1 MSIRVRQA
9 LVVLVAFGVP
19 ALLGSSGDPGLLL
32 VLDRERFELRS
43 LDLRDDVVG
52 PNLRVSLAP
61 PRPAPPRHAARS
73 LPDRPGPCAT
83 RAGSRE
89 PTPMPI
95 P

>member
-1 MSIRVRQA
+1 MMSIRVRQA

-52 PNLRVSLAP
+52 PTLWVSLGS
-61 PRPAPPRHAARS
+61 PRPATRS

>member
-52 PNLRVSLAP
+52 PTLWVSLGS
-61 PRPAPPRHAARS
+61 PRPAPP
-73 LPDRPGPCAT
+73 PGRPGPCAT